1 MLVHLWTGSCSV
13 THLVHPVAKR
23 ALWLGG
29 CLILKG
35 VRTWIRPI
43 ARRRA
48 VSRRMSHYFCV
59 YSIYMYHVYSGK
71 QTYYILVSWK
81 MGLLKVYFPWSLL
94 CLPEGSPCYLVA
106 LNFATFTASFLFG
119 LREIVACTGLA
130 LWGQDCTGRI
140 FHDLGWMRFPNIMW
154 GIASNAE
161 VFLQSLVAINW
172 RSRHGAPIWVW
183 PPHYH
188 LFARGGAEFC
198 IDSWSLWNWWAEDVS
213 LLQMRIHFANLIGW
227 RWEIGWEVTWSDCW
241 IGPPAPSRVCVSS
254 SDWPTWIIIL
264 SYFVNL
270 LTQNPWHFCHSI
282 KWRECC
288 LWVSRHH
295 RFQAVKKNQNMTSV
309 SLRGDDSVLPLDAW
323 VDWQGHL

>member
-1 MLVHLWTGSCSV
+1 MTNGEEDLPRSAKLKFLWASAQLMLHDVSKCRPSNPAARSYRQQGCSGCWFIFELAHV
-13 THLVHPVAKR
+13 LLLIWFILLQNVR
-23 ALWLGG
+23 SWLGG

-106 LNFATFTASFLFG
+106 LNFSTFTASFLFG

-227 RWEIGWEVTWSDCW
+227 RWENWMGSDMKW
-241 IGPPAPSRVCVSS
+241 
-254 SDWPTWIIIL
+254 
-264 SYFVNL
+264 L
-270 LTQNPWHFCHSI
+270 LDRAACT
-282 KWRECC
+282 K
-288 LWVSRHH
+288 
-295 RFQAVKKNQNMTSV
+295 
-309 SLRGDDSVLPLDAW
+309 
-323 VDWQGHL
+323 